1 MRCTLSACADA
12 DAFASFALACARQGA
27 DLLLCHPDPCHAD
40 ADHADTGHADSGAE
54 ATASGLPSGFTSA
67 PDAPHVHTAMPPGWT
82 VWPGGEGEG
91 PCCLVGIAPREELCL
106 GDPSPTCASDPIS
119 GPISG
124 STSRPA
130 HPRCAISPDHE
141 PGPHTDAA
149 LAAFL
154 GLQAPFGA
162 HPSGPPRNAA
172 PHLWQPARADHDI
185 ALGFLAYTYGLPRF
199 GIRSAKPRVL
209 PHALLRRYHAVARW
223 NPATGALTLSVHPD
237 APPDLAARCAR
248 LLTDAPVP
256 ALTTPG
262 DHTTFTAPGGCATFT
277 TPGGCAAFA
286 TPSDCAV
293 FTPLVGCAALPP
305 SLDRAGYTAG
315 VREVLRRIR
324 AGDTYQCNLS
334 TRFGL
339 HAPGL
344 DPAALSL
351 HLWRTRPAPFHG
363 LFRIGGRHVVSSSPE
378 RFLRVDA
385 PGGGPARVLSQPI
398 KGTLAFGPGTP
409 HQAWHPGLPGL
420 LAATPKERA
429 ELSMI
434 VDLVRNDISAD
445 CTHGSVAVARHCA
458 TFRVGGAASGLVQMY
473 SDVTGTL
480 RPDRTSLDLLLSAF
494 PGGSVTGCPKRRT
507 LAIIEAGEPHSREVY
522 CGSLLAIAD
531 ARTMDCSIAI
541 RTGWH
546 DAATGRFEH
555 CAGSGIVVDSDPE
568 SEYEETWAKAAN
580 FREVCA

>member
-12 DAFASFALACARQGA
+12 DAFAAFALACARQGA
-27 DLLLCHPDPCHAD
+27 DLLLCHPDPCKAD
-40 ADHADTGHADSGAE
+40 AAPADSG
-54 ATASGLPSGFTSA
+54 
-67 PDAPHVHTAMPPGWT
+67 APHVHTAMPPGWT

-91 PCCLVGIAPREELCL
+91 PCCLVGIDPRRELCL
-106 GDPSPTCASDPIS
+106 GDPAS
-119 GPISG
+119 G
-124 STSRPA
+124 A
-130 HPRCAISPDHE
+130 HHPDHD

-149 LAAFL
+149 LVAFL
-154 GLQAPFGA
+154 GLPPPLGP
-162 HPSGPPRNAA
+162 HPSVRGRDASPLPWR
-172 PHLWQPARADHDI
+172 PARADHDM

-209 PHALLRRYHAVARW
+209 PHALLRRYHGVARW
-223 NPATGALTLSVHPD
+223 NPATGELTLSVHPD
-237 APPDLAARCAR
+237 GPPDLAARCAR
-248 LLTDAPVP
+248 ILTGAPVP
-256 ALTTPG
+256 AFSP
-262 DHTTFTAPGGCATFT
+262 P
-277 TPGGCAAFA
+277 
-286 TPSDCAV
+286 
-293 FTPLVGCAALPP
+293 GCAALPS

-324 AGDTYQCNLS
+324 KGDTYQCNLS

-344 DPAALSL
+344 DPAVLSL

-363 LFRIGGRHVVSSSPE
+363 LFRVGGRHVVSASPE

-409 HQAWHPGLPGL
+409 HPAWHPGLPGL

-445 CTHGSVAVARHCA
+445 CAHGSVAVARHCA

-480 RPDRTSLDLLLSAF
+480 RPDHTCLDLLLSAF

-507 LAIIEAGEPHSREVY
+507 LGIIEAGEPHSREVY
-522 CGSLLAIAD
+522 CGSLLAVAD
-531 ARTMDCSIAI
+531 ARAMDASIAI

-546 DAATGRFEH
+546 DAAAGRFEH

-568 SEYEETWAKAAN
+568 SEYEETWAKGAN

>member
-1 MRCTLSACADA
+1 MADA
-12 DAFASFALACARQGA
+12 PA
-27 DLLLCHPDPCHAD
+27 P
-40 ADHADTGHADSGAE
+40 
-54 ATASGLPSGFTSA
+54 TA
-67 PDAPHVHTAMPPGWT
+67 
-82 VWPGGEGEG
+82 
-91 PCCLVGIAPREELCL
+91 
-106 GDPSPTCASDPIS
+106 
-119 GPISG
+119 
-124 STSRPA
+124 
-130 HPRCAISPDHE
+130 
-141 PGPHTDAA
+141 
-149 LAAFL
+149 
-154 GLQAPFGA
+154 
-162 HPSGPPRNAA
+162 
-172 PHLWQPARADHDI
+172 
-185 ALGFLAYTYGLPRF
+185 
-199 GIRSAKPRVL
+199 
-209 PHALLRRYHAVARW
+209 
-223 NPATGALTLSVHPD
+223 
-237 APPDLAARCAR
+237 
-248 LLTDAPVP
+248 
-256 ALTTPG
+256 
-262 DHTTFTAPGGCATFT
+262 FTAPSGC
-277 TPGGCAAFA
+277 
-286 TPSDCAV
+286 V
-293 FTPLVGCAALPP
+293 VQPP

-363 LFRIGGRHVVSSSPE
+363 LFRIGYRHVVSASPE
-378 RFLRVDA
+378 RFLRADA
-385 PGGGPARVLSQPI
+385 PDGGPARVLSQPI

-409 HQAWHPGLPGL
+409 HPVWHPGLPGL
-420 LAATPKERA
+420 LSATPKERA

-445 CTHGSVAVARHCA
+445 CAHGSVAVARHCA

-480 RPDRTSLDLLLSAF
+480 RPDRTCLDLLLSAF

-507 LAIIEAGEPHSREVY
+507 LAVIEAGEPHSRGVY

-531 ARTMDCSIAI
+531 ARTMDASIAI

>member
-1 MRCTLSACADA
+1 MRCMLSACADA

-27 DLLLCHPDPCHAD
+27 DLLLCHPDPGHRDADVADDLCAD
-40 ADHADTGHADSGAE
+40 AAPPGQPSGTTD
-54 ATASGLPSGFTSA
+54 ATA
-67 PDAPHVHTAMPPGWT
+67 APHIHTAMPPGWT

-91 PCCLVGIAPREELCL
+91 PCCLVGIGPREELCP
-106 GDPSPTCASDPIS
+106 GDPVADTLP
-119 GPISG
+119 
-124 STSRPA
+124 
-130 HPRCAISPDHE
+130 PDHE

-154 GLQAPFGA
+154 GLPTPFGGHA
-162 HPSGPPRNAA
+162 AVPPRAA
-172 PHLWQPARADHDI
+172 ASIPCQPARADHDI

-237 APPDLAARCAR
+237 APPDMAARCAR
-248 LLTDAPVP
+248 LLGNAPRP
-256 ALTTPG
+256 AA
-262 DHTTFTAPGGCATFT
+262 FTAPGGC
-277 TPGGCAAFA
+277 
-286 TPSDCAV
+286 S
-293 FTPLVGCAALPP
+293 ALPP
-305 SLDRAGYTAG
+305 SLNRAGYTAG

-324 AGDTYQCNLS
+324 QGDTYQCNLS

-339 HAPGL
+339 RVPGL

-363 LFRIGGRHVVSSSPE
+363 LFRIGGRHVVSASPE

-385 PGGGPARVLSQPI
+385 PGNGPARVLSQPI

-409 HQAWHPGLPGL
+409 HPVWHPGLPGL

-445 CTHGSVAVARHCA
+445 CAHGSVAVARHCA

-480 RPDRTSLDLLLSAF
+480 RPDRTCLDLLLSAF

-531 ARTMDCSIAI
+531 ARTMDASIAI

-546 DAATGRFEH
+546 NAATGRFEH

>member
-12 DAFASFALACARQGA
+12 DAFAAFALACARQGA
-27 DLLLCHPDPCHAD
+27 DLLLCHPDP
-40 ADHADTGHADSGAE
+40 DHADPGAADASPSAQFPGAP
-54 ATASGLPSGFTSA
+54 AT
-67 PDAPHVHTAMPPGWT
+67 PHVHTAMPPGWT

-91 PCCLVGIAPREELCL
+91 PCCLVGIGPREQLCL
-106 GDPSPTCASDPIS
+106 GDPASGDTAGPTS
-119 GPISG
+119 GTP
-124 STSRPA
+124 
-130 HPRCAISPDHE
+130 HPDHE

-149 LAAFL
+149 LASFL
-154 GLQAPFGA
+154 GF
-162 HPSGPPRNAA
+162 SPPGDGRATA
-172 PHLWQPARADHDI
+172 RGRHDASLPWQPARADHDI

-209 PHALLRRYHAVARW
+209 PHALLRRYHGMARW

-237 APPDLAARCAR
+237 APPDLAARYAR
-248 LLTDAPVP
+248 LLADGPAP
-256 ALTTPG
+256 
-262 DHTTFTAPGGCATFT
+262 DFTAPT
-277 TPGGCAAFA
+277 
-286 TPSDCAV
+286 DCI
-293 FTPLVGCAALPP
+293 ALPP
-305 SLDRAGYTAG
+305 SLNRAGYTAG

-363 LFRIGGRHVVSSSPE
+363 LFRVGARHVVSASPE

-409 HQAWHPGLPGL
+409 HPVWHSGLPGL

-434 VDLVRNDISAD
+434 VDLVRNDIAAD
-445 CTHGSVAVARHCA
+445 CVYGSVAVARHCA

-473 SDVTGTL
+473 SDVAGTL
-480 RPDRTSLDLLLSAF
+480 RPDRTCLDLLLSAF

-507 LAIIEAGEPHSREVY
+507 LEIIEAGEPHSREVY
-522 CGSLLAIAD
+522 CGSLLAMAD
-531 ARTMDCSIAI
+531 ARTMDASIAI

-568 SEYEETWAKAAN
+568 SEYEETWAKGAN

>member
-12 DAFASFALACARQGA
+12 DAFAAFALACARQGA
-27 DLLLCHPDPCHAD
+27 DLLLCHPDP
-40 ADHADTGHADSGAE
+40 GHAEAGA
-54 ATASGLPSGFTSA
+54 ANVSPSAQFPGA
-67 PDAPHVHTAMPPGWT
+67 PDSPHVHTAMPPGWT
-82 VWPGGEGEG
+82 VWPGDEGEG
-91 PCCLVGIAPREELCL
+91 PCCLVGLGPREELCL
-106 GDPSPTCASDPIS
+106 GDPAS
-119 GPISG
+119 GP
-124 STSRPA
+124 
-130 HPRCAISPDHE
+130 HHQDHE

-149 LAAFL
+149 LAGFL
-154 GLQAPFGA
+154 GFSPPGDGREAASGRHDAPL
-162 HPSGPPRNAA
+162 P
-172 PHLWQPARADHDI
+172 WQPARADHDI

-199 GIRSAKPRVL
+199 GIRSTKPRVL
-209 PHALLRRYHAVARW
+209 PHALLRRYHAMARW

-237 APPDLAARCAR
+237 APADLAARCAR
-248 LLTDAPVP
+248 LLADAPAP
-256 ALTTPG
+256 AA
-262 DHTTFTAPGGCATFT
+262 FTAPSGR
-277 TPGGCAAFA
+277 AAF
-286 TPSDCAV
+286 TNPSNYAV
-293 FTPLVGCAALPP
+293 LPPSPTFVVPTGCIALQP

-363 LFRIGGRHVVSSSPE
+363 LFRMGARHVVSASPE

-409 HQAWHPGLPGL
+409 HPAWHSGLPGL

-445 CTHGSVAVARHCA
+445 CAYGSVAVARHCA

-480 RPDRTSLDLLLSAF
+480 RPDRTCLDLLLSAF

-507 LAIIEAGEPHSREVY
+507 LEIIEAREPHSREVY
-522 CGSLLAIAD
+522 CGSLLAMAD
-531 ARTMDCSIAI
+531 ARTMDASIAI

-546 DAATGRFEH
+546 DAATGRLEH
-555 CAGSGIVVDSDPE
+555 CAGSGIVVDSNPE
-568 SEYEETWAKAAN
+568 SEYEETWAKGAN

>member
-27 DLLLCHPDPCHAD
+27 DLLLCHPDSGHTD
-40 ADHADTGHADSGAE
+40 ADHADTVPPGQHPRSTG
-54 ATASGLPSGFTSA
+54 TTGA
-67 PDAPHVHTAMPPGWT
+67 PDVIAAPHIHTAMPPGWT

-91 PCCLVGIAPREELCL
+91 PCCLVGIGPREELCL
-106 GDPSPTCASDPIS
+106 GDPASGPTPGLASDPA
-119 GPISG
+119 P
-124 STSRPA
+124 
-130 HPRCAISPDHE
+130 PRRATSPDHE

-154 GLQAPFGA
+154 GLPIPFGP
-162 HPSGPPRNAA
+162 HSTA
-172 PHLWQPARADHDI
+172 PQRDGAPLLWQPARADHGI

-209 PHALLRRYHAVARW
+209 PHALLRRYHAMARW

-248 LLTDAPVP
+248 LLGDAPASVL
-256 ALTTPG
+256 A
-262 DHTTFTAPGGCATFT
+262 
-277 TPGGCAAFA
+277 TPGGHAAFSA
-286 TPSDCAV
+286 PT
-293 FTPLVGCAALPP
+293 GCVALPP

-344 DPAALSL
+344 DPVALSL

-363 LFRIGGRHVVSSSPE
+363 LFRIGARHVVSASPE

-385 PGGGPARVLSQPI
+385 PGNGPGRVLSQPI

-409 HQAWHPGLPGL
+409 HPVWHPGLPGL

-445 CTHGSVAVARHCA
+445 CAHGSVAVARHCA

-480 RPDRTSLDLLLSAF
+480 RPDRTCLDLLLSAF

-531 ARTMDCSIAI
+531 ARTMDASIAI

-546 DAATGRFEH
+546 DAATGRLEH

>member
-12 DAFASFALACARQGA
+12 DAFASFALSCARQGA
-27 DLLLCHPDPCHAD
+27 DLLLCHPDSGHAD
-40 ADHADTGHADSGAE
+40 AGHADSGMGEVLRAGVG
-54 ATASGLPSGFTSA
+54 ASGLPAA
-67 PDAPHVHTAMPPGWT
+67 PPGATLGATLGAIDATGATNVTGTTNVTGATVITAAPHVHTAMPPGWT
-82 VWPGGEGEG
+82 VWPGGEGQG
-91 PCCLVGIAPREELCL
+91 PCCLVGIGPRAELCL
-106 GDPSPTCASDPIS
+106 GDPASDTLP
-119 GPISG
+119 
-124 STSRPA
+124 
-130 HPRCAISPDHE
+130 PDHE

-154 GLQAPFGA
+154 GLPPPLGA
-162 HPSGPPRNAA
+162 HSTTPPRDGA
-172 PHLWQPARADHDI
+172 PLPWQPARADHDI

-237 APPDLAARCAR
+237 APPDMAVRCAR
-248 LLTDAPVP
+248 LLADAPPP
-256 ALTTPG
+256 A
-262 DHTTFTAPGGCATFT
+262 AFT
-277 TPGGCAAFA
+277 TLA
-286 TPSDCAV
+286 S
-293 FTPLVGCAALPP
+293 CAALPP

-344 DPAALSL
+344 DSAGLDPAALSL

-363 LFRIGGRHVVSSSPE
+363 LFRIGGRHVVSASPE

-409 HQAWHPGLPGL
+409 HPVWHPGLPGL

-445 CTHGSVAVARHCA
+445 CAHGSVAVARHCA

-480 RPDRTSLDLLLSAF
+480 RPDRTCLDLLLSAF

-522 CGSLLAIAD
+522 CGSLLAMAD
-531 ARTMDCSIAI
+531 ARTMDASIAI

>member
-12 DAFASFALACARQGA
+12 DAFASFALSCARQGA
-27 DLLLCHPDPCHAD
+27 DLLLCHPDSG
-40 ADHADTGHADSGAE
+40 HADTAHADSGMGDAPY
-54 ATASGLPSGFTSA
+54 AGAAPSGQPSGTA
-67 PDAPHVHTAMPPGWT
+67 DATDATGAPHIHTAMPPGWT
-82 VWPGGEGEG
+82 VWPGGEGQG
-91 PCCLVGIAPREELCL
+91 PCCLVGIGPREELCP
-106 GDPSPTCASDPIS
+106 GDPAPGSASN
-119 GPISG
+119 
-124 STSRPA
+124 PA
-130 HPRCAISPDHE
+130 FGLAPPRRASSPDHE

-154 GLQAPFGA
+154 GLPTPFGA
-162 HPSGPPRNAA
+162 HSTA
-172 PHLWQPARADHDI
+172 PQRDGAPLLWQPARADHDI

-237 APPDLAARCAR
+237 APPDMAARCAR
-248 LLTDAPVP
+248 LLGDAPASVL
-256 ALTTPG
+256 ATPG
-262 DHTTFTAPGGCATFT
+262 GHAAFTAP
-277 TPGGCAAFA
+277 
-286 TPSDCAV
+286 SD
-293 FTPLVGCAALPP
+293 CAALPP

-344 DPAALSL
+344 HAPGLDSAGLDPAALSL

-363 LFRIGGRHVVSSSPE
+363 LFRIGGRLVVSASPE

-385 PGGGPARVLSQPI
+385 PGGGPGRVLSQPI
-398 KGTLAFGPGTP
+398 KGTLAFGPDTP
-409 HQAWHPGLPGL
+409 HPLWHPGLPGL

-445 CTHGSVAVARHCA
+445 CAHGSVAVARHCA

-480 RPDRTSLDLLLSAF
+480 RPDRTCLDLLLSAF

-531 ARTMDCSIAI
+531 ARTMDASIAI